1 MNCPKWWVK
10 TWFANLCTSGNH
22 LFLIISLLRGFLL
35 DSCWIYFD
43 KSQDILMF
51 VWRSLVFFVYFL
63 DASVA
68 CERKCSEVMCL
79 RICFFLYLFFFF
91 FLRLR
96 GFYVIFCNW
105 VHGRCTCKFG
115 VYSWGPCSNTLHLCL
130 GVFFFDWFFFVF
142 LLFVFF
148 FVCTMVSRVNAGN
161 A

>member
-22 LFLIISLLRGFLL
+22 LFLIISLLCGVLL

-51 VWRSLVFFVYFL
+51 VWRSLVFFCVFL
-63 DASVA
+63 G
-68 CERKCSEVMCL
+68 CECRLWTQVFWGNVL
-79 RICFFLYLFFFF
+79 AYLFFLYLFFFF

-130 GVFFFDWFFFVF
+130 GVFFFDWLFFVRFF
-142 LLFVFF
+142 LFF